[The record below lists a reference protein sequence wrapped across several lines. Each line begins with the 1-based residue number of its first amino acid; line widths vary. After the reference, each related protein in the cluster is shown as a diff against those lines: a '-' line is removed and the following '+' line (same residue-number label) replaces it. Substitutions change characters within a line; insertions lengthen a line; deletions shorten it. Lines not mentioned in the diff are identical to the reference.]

1 MKMLLMDE
9 YPRSQWEN
17 TIKGKESM
25 LQLFMNF
32 SEPEMKNFV
41 TRVDAIHSLLPAVR
55 VGEWTDL

>member
-1 MKMLLMDE
+1 MLLMDK

-32 SEPEMKNFV
+32 SEPKMKDFV

-55 VGEWTDL
+55 VGEWGDL